1 MTDEAVRLHDV
12 AAGII
17 RSLLDRRGAMKRSG
31 REFDGPGGREEL
43 IRHNV
48 DDAMRWNNFMDEL
61 KTGGSSL
68 PDGKTGISA
77 RDGASAVEG

>member
-1 MTDEAVRLHDV
+1 V

-17 RSLLDRRGAMKRSG
+17 RSLLDLRGALKRSG

-43 IRHNV
+43 IRHHNV